1 MQAGKGGLPPDK
13 QAEFKRVLEAAPAD
27 QRQELLTGYV
37 RDQVVKV
44 LGLPSPGA
52 LDLSQPLTDVG
63 LDSLM
68 AIELKNRI
76 EAGLGT
82 SLAVSN
88 FVEGP
93 SIVELAQRVLAQMG
107 TPVSTGPA
115 AEERQDN
122 GQDGEAAHLL
132 AQVDQLSD
140 DEVDSLLNTMLLN
153 GETRI

>member
-1 MQAGKGGLPPDK
+1 K
-13 QAEFKRVLEAAPAD
+13 QAEFKRVLEATPAD

-44 LGLPSPGA
+44 LGLPSPEA

-93 SIVELAQRVLAQMG
+93 SIAELAQRVLAQMG
-107 TPVSTGPA
+107 TPVSAGPA
-115 AEERQDN
+115 AEERKDN
-122 GQDGEAAHLL
+122 GQDGETAHLL

-140 DEVDSLLNTMLLN
+140 EEVDSLLNTMLLN
-153 GETRI
+153 GETKL